1 MTVKIGFVG
10 TGGIANHHMRTLSE
24 IPTAAMVAF
33 CDVIEEKAVTAAT
46 TYGGKAYTCYEEMY
60 DSEALDAVYICLPP
74 FAHDRQEL
82 AAIERDL
89 PIFVEKP
96 VATTMAKA
104 REIES
109 ALAARNLIS
118 GVGYHWRYMDTTEKA
133 IAHIGDQPVGF
144 ALGAWMGG
152 MPGVSWW
159 RVMAESGG
167 QMVEQ
172 TTHIFDLAR
181 YLLGDVAEV
190 HAMGRTGLM
199 ADVENFDVHDASVT
213 NLRFKSGA
221 VASIT
226 SACMLS
232 AGHHVGLELFL
243 KDQALR
249 IVGQHL
255 TIETPDGTEVVE
267 LGNNPTRAEDQTF
280 LQAVQ
285 SGDASAIRCDYAEA
299 VKSLELTIAA
309 TQSAQEGRL
318 IAL

>member
-33 CDVIEEKAVTAAT
+33 CDVVEEKAVTAAT

-109 ALAARNLIS
+109 ALAAKNLIS

-133 IAHIGDQPVGF
+133 IALIGDQPVGF

-167 QMVEQ
+167 QIVEQ

-199 ADVENFDVHDASVT
+199 EDVENYDVHDASVT

-255 TIETPDGTEVVE
+255 TIATPDGTEVVE

>member
-33 CDVIEEKAVTAAT
+33 CDVVEEKAVTAAT

-60 DSEALDAVYICLPP
+60 DTEALDAVYICLPP

-109 ALAARNLIS
+109 ALAAKNLIS

-133 IAHIGDQPVGF
+133 IALIGDQPVGF

-199 ADVENFDVHDASVT
+199 EDVENYDVHDASVT

-255 TIETPDGTEVVE
+255 TIATPDGTEVVE
-267 LGNNPTRAEDQTF
+267 LGNNPTHAEDQTF

>member
-24 IPTAAMVAF
+24 IPTASMVAF
-33 CDVIEEKAVTAAT
+33 CDVVEEKAVTAAT

>member
-33 CDVIEEKAVTAAT
+33 CDVVEEKAVTAAT

-109 ALAARNLIS
+109 ALAAKNLIS

-133 IAHIGDQPVGF
+133 IALIGDQPVGF

-199 ADVENFDVHDASVT
+199 EDVENYDVHDASVT

-255 TIETPDGTEVVE
+255 TIETPNGTEVVE

>member
-46 TYGGKAYTCYEEMY
+46 PYGGKAYTCYEEMY

>member
-33 CDVIEEKAVTAAT
+33 CDVVEEKAATAAT

-109 ALAARNLIS
+109 ALAAKNLIS

-133 IAHIGDQPVGF
+133 IALIGDQPVGF

-199 ADVENFDVHDASVT
+199 EDVENYDVHDASVT

-255 TIETPDGTEVVE
+255 TIATPDGTEVVE

>member
-74 FAHDRQEL
+74 FAHNRQEL

-118 GVGYHWRYMDTTEKA
+118 AVGYHWRYMDTTEKA
-133 IAHIGDQPVGF
+133 IAHI
-144 ALGAWMGG
+144 AA
-152 MPGVSWW
+152 
-159 RVMAESGG
+159 
-167 QMVEQ
+167 
-172 TTHIFDLAR
+172 
-181 YLLGDVAEV
+181 
-190 HAMGRTGLM
+190 
-199 ADVENFDVHDASVT
+199 
-213 NLRFKSGA
+213 
-221 VASIT
+221 
-226 SACMLS
+226 
-232 AGHHVGLELFL
+232 
-243 KDQALR
+243 
-249 IVGQHL
+249 
-255 TIETPDGTEVVE
+255 
-267 LGNNPTRAEDQTF
+267 
-280 LQAVQ
+280 
-285 SGDASAIRCDYAEA
+285 
-299 VKSLELTIAA
+299 AA
-309 TQSAQEGRL
+309 TNVSLNFTCGNSIH
-318 IAL
+318 IASFIN

>member
-33 CDVIEEKAVTAAT
+33 CDVVEEKAVTAAT
-46 TYGGKAYTCYEEMY
+46 TYGGKAYTCYEDMY

-255 TIETPDGTEVVE
+255 TIETPNGTEVVE

>member
-1 MTVKIGFVG
+1 MPVKIGFVG
-10 TGGIANHHMRTLSE
+10 SGGLANQLLRTLSE

-33 CDVIEEKAVTAAT
+33 CDVVEEKAVTAAT

-133 IAHIGDQPVGF
+133 IAHSGDQPVGF

-267 LGNNPTRAEDQTF
+267 LRNNPTRAEDQTF

>member
-33 CDVIEEKAVTAAT
+33 CDVVEEKAVTAAT

-133 IAHIGDQPVGF
+133 IALIGDQPVGF

-152 MPGVSWW
+152 MPDVSWW

-199 ADVENFDVHDASVT
+199 EDVENYDVHDASVT

-255 TIETPDGTEVVE
+255 TNATPDGTEVVE
-267 LGNNPTRAEDQTF
+267 LGNNPTHAEDQTF

>member
-33 CDVIEEKAVTAAT
+33 CDVVEEKAVTAAT

-109 ALAARNLIS
+109 ALAAKNLIS

-133 IAHIGDQPVGF
+133 IALIGDQPVGF

-152 MPGVSWW
+152 MPDVSWW

-199 ADVENFDVHDASVT
+199 EDVENYDVHDASVT

-255 TIETPDGTEVVE
+255 TNATPDGTEVVE
-267 LGNNPTRAEDQTF
+267 LGNNPTHAEDQTF

>member
-33 CDVIEEKAVTAAT
+33 CDVVEEKAVTAAT

-96 VATTMAKA
+96 VATTIAKA

-109 ALAARNLIS
+109 ALAAKNLIS
-118 GVGYHWRYMDTTEKA
+118 GVGYHWRYMDTIEKA
-133 IAHIGDQPVGF
+133 IALIGDQPVGF

-255 TIETPDGTEVVE
+255 TIATPDGTEVVE
-267 LGNNPTRAEDQTF
+267 LGNNPTHAEDQTF

>member
-10 TGGIANHHMRTLSE
+10 TGGIANHHMRTLAE
-24 IPTAAMVAF
+24 IPTATMVAF
-33 CDVIEEKAVTAAT
+33 CDVVEEKAVTAAT

-109 ALAARNLIS
+109 ALAAKNLIS

-133 IAHIGDQPVGF
+133 IALIGDQPVGF

>member
-33 CDVIEEKAVTAAT
+33 CDVVEEKAVTAAT

-232 AGHHVGLELFL
+232 AGHHVGLQLFL
-243 KDQALR
+243 KNQALR

-255 TIETPDGTEVVE
+255 TIDTPDGTEVVE

-309 TQSAQEGRL
+309 TQSALEGRL

>member
-33 CDVIEEKAVTAAT
+33 CDVVEEKAVTAAT

-109 ALAARNLIS
+109 ALAAKNLIS

-133 IAHIGDQPVGF
+133 IALIGDQPVGF

-199 ADVENFDVHDASVT
+199 EDVENYDVHDASVT

-318 IAL
+318 IAM

>member
-33 CDVIEEKAVTAAT
+33 CDVVEEKAVTAAT

-109 ALAARNLIS
+109 ALAAKNLIS

-133 IAHIGDQPVGF
+133 IALIGDQPVGF

-199 ADVENFDVHDASVT
+199 EDVENYDVHDASVT

-232 AGHHVGLELFL
+232 ACHHVGLELFL

>member
-33 CDVIEEKAVTAAT
+33 CDVVEEKAVTAAT

-109 ALAARNLIS
+109 ALAAKNLIS

>member
-10 TGGIANHHMRTLSE
+10 TGGIANHHMRTLSD

-33 CDVIEEKAVTAAT
+33 CDVVEEKAVTAAT

>member
-33 CDVIEEKAVTAAT
+33 CDVVEEKAVTAAT

-109 ALAARNLIS
+109 ALAAKNLIS

-133 IAHIGDQPVGF
+133 IALIGDQPVGF

>member
-33 CDVIEEKAVTAAT
+33 CDVVEEKAVTAAT

-232 AGHHVGLELFL
+232 AGHHVGLQLFL
-243 KDQALR
+243 KNQALR

-309 TQSAQEGRL
+309 TQSALEGRL

>member
-133 IAHIGDQPVGF
+133 IALIGDQPVGF

>member
-109 ALAARNLIS
+109 ALAERNLIS
-118 GVGYHWRYMDTTEKA
+118 AVGYHWRYMDTTEKA

-299 VKSLELTIAA
+299 VKSLKLTIAA

-318 IAL
+318 IAM